1 MGKRKLIA
9 FGFLLLFLACSI
21 RKTTQVTLK
30 NKNNYPIKITLRTLN
45 VEQRFGS
52 IAAGETLKAQ
62 FDWTELEKGDGS
74 WIVIVESPTGR
85 DSFAHGYFTHG
96 ELTNYLEAEAEGDQ
110 LKIRLS
116 N

>member
-1 MGKRKLIA
+1 MML
-9 FGFLLLFLACSI
+9 LACSMK
-21 RKTTQVTLK
+21 KTTQVTLK
-30 NKNNYPIKITLRTLN
+30 NKNNYPVKITLRTLN
-45 VEQRFGS
+45 VEQSFGS
-52 IAAGETLKAQ
+52 IGAGETFKGQ
-62 FDWTELEKGDGS
+62 FDWTNLQKGDGS
-74 WIVIVESPTGR
+74 WIVFVESVAGR